1 MVLALGLE
9 AAANAP
15 LEETTFGIFRM

>member
-1 MVLALGLE
+1 MVLALGLS